1 MGGKKVSP
9 MEVEDVLNTI
19 PGIEESACVAMP
31 DPEGVMGEL
40 VKAFIVTHDETLT
53 DATILEA
60 LNPKLEVYKLPAAI
74 ERIDAIPKTASGK
87 VQRLKL
93 K

>member
-1 MGGKKVSP
+1 VSP
-9 MEVEDVLNTI
+9 MEVEEVLNSI
-19 PGIEESACVAMP
+19 PGIEDSACVAMP

-40 VKAFIVTHDETLT
+40 VKAFIVCKDENLT
-53 DATILEA
+53 DAAIIEA
-60 LNPKLEVYKLPAAI
+60 LRPKLEVYKLPAAI
-74 ERIDAIPKTASGK
+74 VRIDEIPKTASGK

>member
-1 MGGKKVSP
+1 

-19 PGIEESACVAMP
+19 PGIADCACVAMP
-31 DPEGVMGEL
+31 DPEGVLGEV
-40 VKAFIVTHDETLT
+40 VKAFIVCNDDALT
-53 DATILEA
+53 NSSIIEA
-60 LNPKLEVYKLPAAI
+60 LKPKLEVYKLPVAI
-74 ERIDAIPKTASGK
+74 ERIDAIPKTVSGK